1 MLPAPPA
8 SVVAV
13 GTIYYQ
19 KAQESST
26 NSFNLFV
33 IVSLG

>member
-13 GTIYYQ
+13 GTTI
-19 KAQESST
+19 KRLKESST

>member
-13 GTIYYQ
+13 GTTI
-19 KAQESST
+19 KRLESHQPIAST
-26 NSFNLFV
+26 CL
-33 IVSLG
+33 LL